1 MAATMPFLS
10 IITPSFQQAKFLEQ
24 TIKSVITQPFD
35 NFEYIMVD
43 GGSDD
48 GSVEIIKKYE
58 RHLAWWVSEKDE
70 GQGDAINKGL
80 DRAKG
85 EVVGW
90 INSDDF
96 YLPDTFKKVA
106 DVFQQE
112 PGLGLLYGDVLAVDE
127 KSQVFNLMRSGVYG
141 LLDLMKFKIINQP
154 AVFFRRRLIEEA
166 GNLDPSYRYLL
177 DHHLWLRI
185 ANIAKIRHLPEFL
198 AAGRYHSEAKNI
210 AEAGSFGEEAFRIV
224 EWMAENDD
232 LSTTFQNHDREIRAG
247 AHQLN
252 GYYLAE
258 AGQWQSALRAYAAC
272 MKLDLSTAMHDWRRI
287 LFTLSQPLFGT
298 RIKQKRYLSQLKK
311 YDEISKKLTNS
322 DKMRNNGE

>member
-1 MAATMPFLS
+1 MPFLS
-10 IITPSFQQAKFLEQ
+10 IITPSYQQAKFLEQ
-24 TIKSVITQPFD
+24 TIKSVITQSFND
-35 NFEYIMVD
+35 FEYLVVD

-48 GSVEIIKKYE
+48 GSVKIIKQYE
-58 RHLAWWVSEKDE
+58 RQITWWVSEKDE

-80 DRAKG
+80 GRAKG
-85 EVVGW
+85 EVAGW

-96 YLPDTFKKVA
+96 YLPDTFRKVSE
-106 DVFQQE
+106 VFQQE

-127 KSQVFNLMRSGVYG
+127 NSQVFNLMQSGDYG

-154 AVFFRRRLIEEA
+154 AVFFRRRLIEEV

-185 ANIAKIRHLPEFL
+185 ASISQIRHMPEFL
-198 AAGRYHSEAKNI
+198 AAGRYHSQAKNI
-210 AEAGSFGEEAFRIV
+210 AEAASFGEEAFRIV

-232 LSTTFQNHDREIRAG
+232 LRTTFQNHEREIRAG

-252 GYYLAE
+252 GYYLSE
-258 AGQWQSALRAYAAC
+258 AGQWQSALRAYTAC
-272 MKLDLSTAMHDWRRI
+272 MKLDLSTGMGDWRRI
-287 LFTLSQPLFGT
+287 LFTLSQPIFGT
-298 RIKQKRYLSQLKK
+298 GIKRKRYLSQLKK

-322 DKMRNNGE
+322 DKLRSNVE

>member
-1 MAATMPFLS
+1 MAETMPFLS
-10 IITPSFQQAKFLEQ
+10 IITPSFQQGKFLEQ

-80 DRAKG
+80 VHAKG

-106 DVFQQE
+106 DVFQQD

-127 KSQVFNLMRSGVYG
+127 KSQVFNLMRSGDYG

-154 AVFFRRRLIEEA
+154 AVFFRRRLIEEV
-166 GNLDPSYRYLL
+166 GNLDQSYRYLL

-185 ANIAKIRHLPEFL
+185 ASISQIRHMPEFL
-198 AAGRYHSEAKNI
+198 AAGRYHSQAKNI

-232 LSTTFQNHDREIRAG
+232 FKTTFPDHEKEIRAG

-252 GYYLAE
+252 GYYLSE
-258 AGQWQSALRAYAAC
+258 SGQWQSAMRSYVASLKY
-272 MKLDLSTAMHDWRRI
+272 DLSIGMGDWRRI

-311 YDEISKKLTNS
+311 YDEVSRKLVNT
-322 DKMRNNGE
+322 DKLRSNGE